1 MRHDRTAVGM
11 LLGSALV
18 LGTLPAHA
26 TPSGAMLGNTCAGC
40 HGTNG
45 VSMGPAAPSIA
56 GMSAAYFED
65 TMLAYKKGE
74 RPSTIMER
82 LAKGYTEEEIKAMA
96 EFFAEQ
102 KPVPQPQKLDAAKV
116 KEGEK
121 VYKDSCEAC
130 HDDNGREPDDDAGIL
145 GGQWLPYLTYSMEDF
160 ISGGRD
166 MPKRMTK
173 KVKELS
179 PAQIEAVSQ
188 FFASQK

>member
-1 MRHDRTAVGM
+1 MSNRSTFGLLLAAGLLAGGQVMAAEPTA
-11 LLGSALV
+11 
-18 LGTLPAHA
+18 T
-26 TPSGAMLGNTCAGC
+26 MLGNTCAGC

-65 TMLAYKKGE
+65 TMLAYKNGE

-96 EFFAEQ
+96 KFFAEQ

-121 VYKDSCEAC
+121 VYKDSCETC
-130 HDDNGREPDDDAGIL
+130 HDDNGRNPDDDAGIL

-160 ISGGRD
+160 TSGRRE
-166 MPKRMTK
+166 MPKTMK
-173 KVKELS
+173 SKVKGLS
-179 PAQIEAVSQ
+179 PAQIEAVLH
-188 FFASQK
+188 FLASQK